1 MQALID
7 SAEWIKFKAIYLF
20 FTKKGIRRQ
29 ELKASIFRTFNQR
42 TMQFLDITV
51 SVTSL
56 LIE

>member
-7 SAEWIKFKAIYLF
+7 SAEWIKFKAIYLL

-29 ELKASIFRTFNQR
+29 KLETSIFRTFNQR
-42 TMQFLDITV
+42 TMQSLKLTV